1 MGVIVEAAYGRKVSM
16 KPILI
21 TWFACGLSV
30 GVVLPAAAS
39 SVAAFEFDKP
49 VRLKGGEEF
58 VRVES
63 PGWAAPCWDDIDGDG
78 KKDLL
83 VGQFNKGKIRVFKGL
98 GGEKLAAGEWL
109 KAEGKVAEV
118 PGVW

>member
-1 MGVIVEAAYGRKVSM
+1 M
-16 KPILI
+16 KSIMI
-21 TWFACGLSV
+21 TWVACGLGI

-39 SVAAFEFDKP
+39 SRAIEFDKP
-49 VRLKGGEEF
+49 LRLKGGDEY

-63 PGWAAPCWDDIDGDG
+63 PGYAAPCWTDIDGDG

-83 VGQFNKGKIRVFKGL
+83 VGQFSDGKIKVYKGL

-109 KAEGKVAEV
+109 KAEGKVAKV